1 MRISDWSSDVC
12 SSDLQI
18 RDEIIAAILDGEHQ
32 AGAMLP
38 SVRRLACKR
47 RINPLTVA
55 KAYQSLQDEGVALA
69 RRGVGLFV
77 TDGAPDPLRALERQ
91 RFFPAERPRLRHCLP
106 HRRYHPAP
114 MPAQPY
120 PH

>member
-12 SSDLQI
+12 SSDL
-18 RDEIIAAILDGEHQ
+18 AILDGEHQ

-55 KAYQSLQDEGVALA
+55 KAYQSLQDEGVAIA

-77 TDGAPDPLRALERQ
+77 TDGAPERLRELERQ
-91 RFFPAERPRLRHCLP
+91 RFFSEEWPRIRDRKSTRLNSSH
-106 HRRYHPAP
+106 
-114 MPAQPY
+114 
-120 PH
+120 

>member
-12 SSDLQI
+12 SSDL
-18 RDEIIAAILDGEHQ
+18 AILDGEHQ

-55 KAYQSLQDEGVALA
+55 KAYQSLQDEGVAIA

-77 TDGAPDPLRALERQ
+77 TDGAPERLRELERQ
-91 RFFPAERPRLRHCLP
+91 RFFSEEWPRIRKRMQRLEIEPAALLGQHSR
-106 HRRYHPAP
+106 A
-114 MPAQPY
+114 
-120 PH
+120 

>member
-55 KAYQSLQDEGVALA
+55 KAYQSLQDEGVAIA

-77 TDGAPDPLRALERQ
+77 TDGRSEESGVGTECVSTFRSRWSP
-91 RFFPAERPRLRHCLP
+91 FH
-106 HRRYHPAP
+106 
-114 MPAQPY
+114 
-120 PH
+120 